1 MLEPSSDGVFFLWLP
16 GDADNAENRLTVP
29 FMHRISEAVSEAQR
43 RGARALVT
51 VSRNRFWSNGV
62 DLNARATD
70 DILAALQRLCAVF
83 MEAPFPTVA
92 LINGHAF
99 GGGLMLALAHD
110 YRVAYPAKGW
120 LCIPAVDLR
129 IVLPRPLVLL
139 ARAKLGRP
147 VASRVLLSGDR
158 FGGIEAAQ
166 LGIVEK
172 TVKDFNS
179 GVDFARGRARD
190 VGIAYG
196 ATKAM
201 LFDDVIAELNG
212 KPRAKL

>member
-1 MLEPSSDGVFFLWLP
+1 MGCE
-16 GDADNAENRLTVP
+16 
-29 FMHRISEAVSEAQR
+29 R
-43 RGARALVT
+43 RARGLC
-51 VSRNRFWSNGV
+51 
-62 DLNARATD
+62 
-70 DILAALQRLCAVF
+70 ALQRLCARF
-83 MEAPFPTVA
+83 MAAPFPTVA
-92 LINGHAF
+92 LVNGHAF

-129 IVLPRPLVLL
+129 IVLPKPLVLL

-147 VASRVLLSGDR
+147 VATRVLLSGDR
-158 FGGIEAAQ
+158 FGGIDAAQ
-166 LGIVEK
+166 LGIVDK

-190 VGIAYG
+190 VGTAYG

-212 KPRAKL
+212 QPRAKL